1 MSFAN
6 PRKNFRYLLELDGV
20 NMFQIQE
27 ITPPTVEFTEVT
39 HGAPG
44 NIPDGKTPGKIKVGD
59 LVVKK
64 LCLANSSDTW
74 AWDWFGLAVAG
85 AASEFRKTGFLKHL
99 GIDGVTTVDNYFLG
113 NIWPKKIEGANL
125 NSAGNENY
133 IETVTFSVQLYFP
146 KDSPLLQA
154 LFAGSAA
161 RAGGAAFLAGF
172 SG

>member
-27 ITPPTVEFTEVT
+27 ITPPTVEFAEVK
-39 HGAPG
+39 HGSPG
-44 NIPDGKTPGKIKVGD
+44 NIPDAKTPGKIQVGD

-64 LCLANSSDTW
+64 LTTANGSDTW
-74 AWDWFGLAVAG
+74 AWDWFGLAIAG
-85 AASEFRKTGFLKHL
+85 VASEYRKTGFLKHL
-99 GIDGVTTVDNYFLG
+99 GIDGVTVVENYFLG

-125 NSAGNENY
+125 VSTGSENY
-133 IETVTFSVQLYFP
+133 IETVTFAVQLYFP
-146 KDSPLLQA
+146 KDSPILQG

-161 RAGGAAFLAGF
+161 RAGGAAFLLGTQ
-172 SG
+172 G